1 MERKTKIYSI
11 MSEKTNLPENQNQ
24 SIYDCI
30 TAWAHRQ
37 PQSIAITAPERTP
50 LTYQDLYQQINQII
64 AKLNQIGIGRNDRV
78 AVTLPTGPEMAVAF
92 LAIASCATIA
102 PLNPNYTESE
112 YEFYLS
118 DLNAKALIYQPV
130 IAPNAVKIAQNKGIT
145 LLELSPLKQSATG
158 IFQLTGGQPKNPP
171 QPGISQ
177 SQDIALVLHTSGT
190 TSRPKIVPLTGKN
203 LCASAENIR
212 LTLNLVETDRCLN
225 IMPLFHIHGLIGAL
239 LSSINAGASII
250 CTAGFEAPKFFEWL
264 AEFRPTW
271 YSAVPTMHQAILAR
285 AAQNR
290 HIINQYPLRFI
301 RSSSAPLPAQIMTAL
316 EAEFNAPVIESYGMT
331 EASHQI
337 TSNPLPP
344 KTRKARSV
352 GISAGPQVAIMDHSG
367 NLLPA
372 GEEGEIVIRG
382 ANITSGYENNP
393 HANQNAFTN
402 NWFRTGDLGYLD
414 KDNYL
419 FLKSR
424 IKEIINRG
432 GEKISPRE
440 IDEVL
445 LDHPAIAQSVTF
457 AAPHKLLG
465 EEVAVAVVLREGCSI
480 TEQEIKQFAAA
491 KLADFK
497 VPRLVIFLDE
507 IPKGPTGKLQRIG
520 LAQKLGLTASDPTIS
535 RADYIPPQTPLQVE
549 LVKIWS
555 EILGI
560 EQVGIYDNF
569 FQLGGDSI
577 LATRIVNQVRE
588 ITNIELSFLF
598 FFQEATVA
606 KMAELITQKQAELVE
621 ETEISAMLDQLET
634 LSDEEAENLFFN
646 QE

>member
-1 MERKTKIYSI
+1 MIE
-11 MSEKTNLPENQNQ
+11 TNTLKEQQNQ

-37 PQSIAITAPERTP
+37 PHSIAITTSERTP

-64 AKLNQIGIGRNDRV
+64 AKLNQIGIGRNDQV

-118 DLNAKALIYQPV
+118 DLNAKALIYQPA
-130 IAPNAVKIAQNKGIT
+130 IAPNAVKVAEKKGIL
-145 LLELSPLKQSATG
+145 LLELSPVEQSAAG
-158 IFQLTGGQPKNPP
+158 IFQLTGGQPKNPT
-171 QPGISQ
+171 QAGIAQ

-203 LCASAENIR
+203 LCTSAQNIR
-212 LTLNLVETDRCLN
+212 QTLNLVETDRCLN

-239 LSSINAGASII
+239 LSSISAGASII
-250 CTAGFEAPKFFEWL
+250 CTPGFQAPKFFDWL

-290 HIINQYPLRFI
+290 RIINQYPLRFI
-301 RSSSAPLPAQIMTAL
+301 RSSSAPLPAQTMTAL
-316 EAEFNAPVIESYGMT
+316 EAQFNAPVIESYGMT

-344 KTRKARSV
+344 KTRKAGSV
-352 GISAGPQVAIMDHSG
+352 GIPAGPQVAIMDQSG
-367 NLLPA
+367 NILPA
-372 GEEGEIVIRG
+372 NEQGEIVIRG
-382 ANITSGYENNP
+382 ANVTSGYENNLD
-393 HANQNAFTN
+393 ANQNAFTN

-414 KDNYL
+414 SDNYL

-445 LDHPAIAQSVTF
+445 LDHPAISQAVTF

-465 EEVAVAVVLREGCSI
+465 EDIAVVVVVREGFSI
-480 TEQEIKQFAAA
+480 NEQEIKQFAAA
-491 KLADFK
+491 RLADFK
-497 VPRLVIFLDE
+497 VPRLIVFLDE

-520 LAQKLGLTASDPTIS
+520 LAQKLGLTASDSTIP
-535 RADYIPPQTPLQVE
+535 RADYIPPQTPLQAE

-560 EQVGIYDNF
+560 NQVGIYDNF

-588 ITNIELSFLF
+588 NTKVELSFLF

-606 KMAELITQKQAELVE
+606 KMADLVTQKQ
-621 ETEISAMLDQLET
+621 TEIVANEDITAMLDELEN
-634 LSDEEAENLFFN
+634 LSDDEAENILSN